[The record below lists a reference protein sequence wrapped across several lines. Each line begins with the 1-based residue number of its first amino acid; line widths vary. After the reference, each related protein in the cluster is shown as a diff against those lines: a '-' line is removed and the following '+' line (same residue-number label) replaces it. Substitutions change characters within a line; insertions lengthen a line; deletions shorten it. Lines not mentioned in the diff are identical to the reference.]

1 MTTTPHNAPEHC
13 PGTNSEDAGKADAC
27 AGCPNQQVCASG
39 EPAAPDPDL
48 LVVKERLAAVKNK
61 VLVLS
66 GKGGVGKSTVS
77 AMLGRALALDDS
89 KEVGILDIDIC
100 GPSQPRVMGAAEEK
114 VHSSGAG
121 WSPVYVSD
129 NLAVMSIGFLLN
141 SADDA
146 VIWRGPKKNGMIK
159 QFLRDVDWG
168 ALDYLVVDTPPGTSD
183 EHLSIVQ
190 YLSAAPPV
198 AAVVVTTPQE
208 VALLDVRKEITFCK
222 KVNIPIIGIVE
233 NMTTFV
239 CPKCKTETAIFPA
252 TTGGG
257 TKLALDTGV
266 PLLGRL
272 PLDPRVAQACDE
284 GTNLLTQEPDAAI
297 TQAYKDIA
305 KKIMAFYEG
314 QSQDTT

>member
-1 MTTTPHNAPEHC
+1 MSTIPQDAPEHC

-39 EPAAPDPDL
+39 AATAPDPDL
-48 LVVKERLAAVKNK
+48 AVVKERLASVKNK

-100 GPSQPRVMGAAEEK
+100 GPSQPRVLGAAEEK

-168 ALDYLVVDTPPGTSD
+168 SLDYLVVDTPPGTSD

-208 VALLDVRKEITFCK
+208 VALLDVRKEITFCR
-222 KVNIPIIGIVE
+222 KVNIPVIGIVE
-233 NMTTFV
+233 NMTSFV

-257 TKLALDTGV
+257 SQLSVDTGI
-266 PLLGRL
+266 PLLGQL
-272 PLDPRVAQACDE
+272 PLDPRVAQACDQ
-284 GTNLLTQEPDAAI
+284 GTNILMQEPDAAI
-297 TQAYKDIA
+297 SQAYKDIA
-305 KKIMAFYEG
+305 KKIMEYCDR
-314 QSQDTT
+314 QSQEAT